1 MCASASTNT
10 PPESLSI
17 NMLNVKVAKKSSYDE
32 DFTKKL
38 ICNLPNGTVDAF
50 GVTPNSVI
58 LRMT

>member
-1 MCASASTNT
+1 
-10 PPESLSI
+10 
-17 NMLNVKVAKKSSYDE
+17 MLNVKVAKKSSYDE